1 MPGKIIEINEEEVK
15 AHLGDFVRETVEET
29 LNAMLE
35 AEAEK
40 LLNTQ
45 KHERNMDRK
54 GYRAGNY
61 NRKLLTKA
69 GEVTLQMQKLKKVTF
84 ETAII
89 ERYKHREI
97 SVEEAMV
104 EMYLAGVSVRRV
116 EDITEALWGAKVSPG
131 TISNLNK
138 RIYEEIEKWR
148 NLPSRVIM
156 PMCISTG
163 SG

>member
-1 MPGKIIEINEEEVK
+1 MSGTIIEINEEEVK
-15 AHLGDFVRETVEET
+15 NHLGNFVRETVEET

-35 AEAEK
+35 AEAEQ
-40 LLNTQ
+40 LVNAQ
-45 KHERNMDRK
+45 KHERRAERK
-54 GYRAGNY
+54 GYRAGHY
-61 NRKLLTKA
+61 DRKLLTKA
-69 GEVTLQMQKLKKVTF
+69 GEVTFQMPKLKKVTF

-89 ERYKHREI
+89 ERYKRREI

-138 RIYEEIEKWR
+138 KIYEEIEKWR
-148 NLPSRVIM
+148 NLL
-156 PMCISTG
+156 STPE
-163 SG
+163 